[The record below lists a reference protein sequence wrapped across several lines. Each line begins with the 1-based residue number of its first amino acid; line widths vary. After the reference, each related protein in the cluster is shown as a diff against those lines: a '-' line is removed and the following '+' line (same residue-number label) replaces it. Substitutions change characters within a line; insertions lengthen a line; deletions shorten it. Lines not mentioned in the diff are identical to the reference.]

1 MLLKSEAM
9 VCSARPVRSAKGLS
23 KTQFVKSETAWLI
36 SKEVEL
42 ATEKIKERR
51 ADEMPARSSSSLQHG
66 ICLPSAASH
75 NLRRLAELAVAW
87 PFDRGCTSSVICNSV
102 SVLTRGPLE
111 T

>member
-23 KTQFVKSETAWLI
+23 KTQIVKSETAWLI

-51 ADEMPARSSSSLQHG
+51 ADEMPGKRNVGMVEEGEKEEMSWG
-66 ICLPSAASH
+66 
-75 NLRRLAELAVAW
+75 
-87 PFDRGCTSSVICNSV
+87 
-102 SVLTRGPLE
+102 
-111 T
+111 